1 MKLKFNDDTEL
12 KMTTFQ
18 DIESGGIKATLET
31 EFATVQALTSDQLSK
46 VYLIGD
52 EGATYNQF
60 NNLEINSISLDMA
73 SKLVT
78 VELVSKS
85 LKEQIVELKNQV
97 KELQDALSEQQTQI
111 ATISNGVQ
119 ND

>member
-12 KMTTFQ
+12 TMTTFQ
-18 DIESGGIKATLET
+18 DIESGGIKATLQT
-31 EFATVQALTSDQLSK
+31 EFATVQALTSGQLSK

-85 LKEQIVELKNQV
+85 LKEQIVELQNQV

-111 ATISNGVQ
+111 ATISNAGEAE
-119 ND
+119 